1 MKKYINYSIVIA
13 LFIGFILALLYPIN
27 LTNFDLFTIILS
39 FKDFLFI
46 FIISIFLI
54 ILPLL
59 SINLSQGLL
68 FCEFISMGYI
78 ITIFTKYFHFKGL
91 LFILIFILLYK
102 LLNIFILYLNSY
114 YSYKLIKHIY
124 LNIFSKYKRN
134 INNLYL
140 YIKKVIIM
148 SVFFLINS
156 YIVLTLKYFT
166 LLKIVKLL
174 K

>member
-27 LTNFDLFTIILS
+27 LNKFDLFTKILS

-68 FCEFISMGYI
+68 F
-78 ITIFTKYFHFKGL
+78 
-91 LFILIFILLYK
+91 ILIFIVLYK

-140 YIKKVIIM
+140 YIKKVIII

-156 YIVLTLKYFT
+156 YIVLLLKYFT

>member
-27 LTNFDLFTIILS
+27 LNNFDLFTKILS

-46 FIISIFLI
+46 FIISIFLV

-68 FCEFISMGYI
+68 F
-78 ITIFTKYFHFKGL
+78 
-91 LFILIFILLYK
+91 ILIFIVLYK

-156 YIVLTLKYFT
+156 YIVLLLKYFT

>member
-27 LTNFDLFTIILS
+27 LNNFDLFTKILS

-68 FCEFISMGYI
+68 F
-78 ITIFTKYFHFKGL
+78 
-91 LFILIFILLYK
+91 ILIFIVLYK

-156 YIVLTLKYFT
+156 YIVLLLKYFT

>member
-27 LTNFDLFTIILS
+27 LNNFDLFTKILS

-91 LFILIFILLYK
+91 LFILII
-102 LLNIFILYLNSY
+102 
-114 YSYKLIKHIY
+114 
-124 LNIFSKYKRN
+124 
-134 INNLYL
+134 
-140 YIKKVIIM
+140 
-148 SVFFLINS
+148 
-156 YIVLTLKYFT
+156 
-166 LLKIVKLL
+166 
-174 K
+174 

>member
-1 MKKYINYSIVIA
+1 
-13 LFIGFILALLYPIN
+13 
-27 LTNFDLFTIILS
+27 
-39 FKDFLFI
+39 
-46 FIISIFLI
+46 
-54 ILPLL
+54 
-59 SINLSQGLL
+59 
-68 FCEFISMGYI
+68 MGYI
-78 ITIFTKYFHFKGL
+78 IAIFTKYFHFKGL
-91 LFILIFILLYK
+91 LFILIFIVLYK

-156 YIVLTLKYFT
+156 YIVLILRKY
-166 LLKIVKLL
+166 I
-174 K
+174 

>member
-27 LTNFDLFTIILS
+27 LNKFDLFTKILS

-78 ITIFTKYFHFKGL
+78 ITIFTYFITECHKG
-91 LFILIFILLYK
+91 
-102 LLNIFILYLNSY
+102 
-114 YSYKLIKHIY
+114 
-124 LNIFSKYKRN
+124 
-134 INNLYL
+134 
-140 YIKKVIIM
+140 
-148 SVFFLINS
+148 
-156 YIVLTLKYFT
+156 
-166 LLKIVKLL
+166 
-174 K
+174 

>member
-27 LTNFDLFTIILS
+27 LNNFDLFTKILS
-39 FKDFLFI
+39 FKYFLFI

-78 ITIFTKYFHFKGL
+78 ITIF
-91 LFILIFILLYK
+91 K

-148 SVFFLINS
+148 SSFFLINS
-156 YIVLTLKYFT
+156 YIVLLLKYFT